1 MDELRVEIWD
11 FLYRGSAPKSVEE
24 IAQNV
29 DRDLD
34 TVRMAVDHH
43 WFDVV
48 DDTVA
53 IAKNGS

>member
-1 MDELRVEIWD
+1 MEELRVEIWD
-11 FLYRGSAPKSVEE
+11 FLYRVSEPKSVEE

-34 TVRMAVDHH
+34 IVRMAVDHH

-48 DDTVA
+48 DDTVS

>member
-11 FLYRGSAPKSVEE
+11 FLYRLREAKSIEE

-29 DRDLD
+29 DRDPEM
-34 TVRMAVDHH
+34 VRMAVDHH

-48 DDTVA
+48 DDVVK
-53 IAKNGS
+53 IA